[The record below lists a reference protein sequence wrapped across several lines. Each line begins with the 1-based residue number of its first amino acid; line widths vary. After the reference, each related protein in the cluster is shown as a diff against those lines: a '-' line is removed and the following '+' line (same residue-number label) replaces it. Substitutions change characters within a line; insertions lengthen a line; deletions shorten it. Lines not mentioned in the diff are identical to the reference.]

1 MILSPIFK
9 KRFQKFKENKR
20 AWYAL
25 NILVISYSI
34 SLLAP
39 LIATNQPLIVSYRD
53 KWYFPIFF
61 FYPESTFGSEN
72 RTPPNYK
79 KLSRRD
85 DFVSGS

>member
-25 NILVISYSI
+25 NILVISYAI
-34 SLLAP
+34 SLIAP
-39 LIATNQPLIVSYRD
+39 LIATNQPLIVSYQD

-61 FYPESTFGSEN
+61 FIRNPPSEA
-72 RTPPNYK
+72 K
-79 KLSRRD
+79 I
-85 DFVSGS
+85 